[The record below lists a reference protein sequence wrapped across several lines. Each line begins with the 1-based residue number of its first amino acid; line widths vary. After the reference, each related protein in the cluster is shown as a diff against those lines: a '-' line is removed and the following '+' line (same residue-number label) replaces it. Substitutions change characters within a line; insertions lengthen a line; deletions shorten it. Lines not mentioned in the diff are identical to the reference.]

1 MIIVN
6 LTNQNLLLSQMSN
19 SLEPAGFKDGDT
31 FSMEANDGVYDE
43 GQTIFDLDEF
53 DKDLIEEVENAEEAV

>member
-1 MIIVN
+1 
-6 LTNQNLLLSQMSN
+6 
-19 SLEPAGFKDGDT
+19 
-31 FSMEANDGVYDE
+31 MEANDGVYDE